1 MATKEKMMWLLSTL
15 VRMIET
21 KSFDQFDKIVDEHG
35 LDLITS
41 PDFLDYCR
49 QLKNVP
55 AVIFVAS
62 IAAHNSSAKNRPW
75 MILQVYQSILAK
87 KLNPDI
93 AKLLPFHVIRRTV
106 ESIIDKK
113 TIAIGKAGGR
123 KLTGTGQ
130 DWFFCVELCMD
141 HEQLSSAL
149 LLAENHLRTEVTP
162 EFLLL
167 CAKSIVTR
175 VKVILEGDLAPESMQ
190 RWIRFV
196 TALHRHTE
204 PVLPRVAFELAQIV
218 ATFHHKNREYLE
230 CIAWCSRPAPEG
242 CNPTMLQ
249 FRRAQAHSSMG
260 EYRQSIDLLDQ
271 VFATML
277 AQTDEQIDAQFQ
289 NSDVKGAKARPKEFD
304 GNAAALALT
313 DLNALLQTADIVP
326 FLVSGTL
333 LGYQRNGGFLS
344 HDKDIDVGIF
354 AEQDIFSVVD
364 LVLKSPTFRLL
375 KGYIRL
381 DRIYQ
386 LPVMHKATSI
396 CIDIFVYYDHD
407 GQLITGV
414 HGTFGY
420 NQNFVF
426 SKFGLQTVRF
436 LDVDFAVPDDIP
448 RNLRE
453 NYGDWEISDPYYVT
467 HLQSPSTKDVGGEIH
482 MMVSRLELLGGIVE
496 GKPNKTRRVVQLL
509 REYQTYDAAMNSQ
522 LIDKLEARFCPA
534 PELMLADD
542 FAIPPDAYA

>member
-15 VRMIET
+15 VRMMDT
-21 KSFDQFDKIVDEHG
+21 KSFDQFDAIVEEYG

-49 QLKNVP
+49 RLKNVP
-55 AVIFVAS
+55 AIIFVAS
-62 IAAHNSSAKNRPW
+62 IATSNSSAKNRPW

-87 KLNPDI
+87 KLSPDI
-93 AKLLPFHVIRRTV
+93 AALSPYHVIRRTV

-113 TIAIGKAGGR
+113 VIVIGKAGGR

-130 DWFFCVELCMD
+130 DWFFCIELCMD

-149 LLAENHLRTEVTP
+149 LLMEGHLRAETSP

-167 CAKSIVTR
+167 CAKSIVNR
-175 VKVILEGDLAPESMQ
+175 VKVVLEADLASEPML
-190 RWIRFV
+190 RWIRFT
-196 TALHRHTE
+196 TALYRRTL

-218 ATFHHKNREYLE
+218 VTFHHKNRQYVE
-230 CIAWCSRPAPEG
+230 CIEWCSLPVPEG

-249 FRRAQAHSSMG
+249 FRSAQAHSSMG
-260 EYRQSIDLLDQ
+260 QYRPAIDLLDQ

-277 AQTDEQIDAQFQ
+277 EQTDEQIDAQFQ
-289 NSDVKGAKARPKEFD
+289 NSDVKGAKARPREFD
-304 GNAAALALT
+304 GQAAARALT
-313 DLNALLQTADIVP
+313 DLNALLQGADIVP

-333 LGYQRNGGFLS
+333 LGYERNGGFLS

-375 KGYIRL
+375 RGYLRL
-381 DRIYQ
+381 ERIYQ

-396 CIDIFVYYDHD
+396 CIDIFVYYDYD

-426 SKFGLQTVRF
+426 SKFGLKTVRF

-453 NYGDWEISDPYYVT
+453 NYGDWEISDPYYAT

-496 GKPNKTRRVVQLL
+496 GKPHKTRRVVQLL
-509 REYQTYDAAMNSQ
+509 REYQIYDAAMNPQ

-534 PELMLADD
+534 PELMLAND
-542 FAIPPDAYA
+542 FANPPDAYA